1 MERSLSEAFGVCE
14 GMRLAI
20 RLRRPVSE
28 AGRQVRTNRTRVPGV
43 RAPLARFRPGRSSR
57 EERCQPPK
65 SADPDL
71 SLARS
76 VCSMRSR
83 VGLRLPLGCPH
94 RQASASRIR
103 SAHRLSMLIQEFMQ
117 PIRIQRRPTLSKEG
131 QRLPH
136 GLDPHTRFLADD
148 QRALVHRH
156 IGEFA
161 RVHQN
166 DLVFGN
172 TFEREDVL
180 ECAQIAEPG
189 DLGADLLEE
198 FARHR
203 LLALFTEFDRAPQRT
218 IEGHLFMRVPSFGNE
233 DPLTVADDA
242 DGDGTDVTAA
252 ARQGRG
258 PFVIWFRTSAHWG
271 CAALMFS
278 AARRT
283 VSSILFLRVSALLAL
298 VIQYRITFFDE
309 SLNASK
315 FRLAWGFAEK
325 ARLKSGGIS
334 RRSIASS
341 LVHEPSRFA
350 ASILARPAGAIR
362 PSSMS
367 FSTRRLLGFDQTLP
381 GLRGVICS
389 LKRVSSSEFV
399 RLSIQPKDSPSSTPS
414 SYEIPAIPDP
424 FLAMTRVIPAD
435 EAWLALNHLRHPA
448 LVFGCKVGFS

>member
-83 VGLRLPLGCPH
+83 VGLRLPLGCPY

-103 SAHRLSMLIQEFMQ
+103 SAHRLSMLIQEFKQ
-117 PIRIQRRPTLSKEG
+117 PIRIQRRPSLSKEG

-242 DGDGTDVTAA
+242 DGDGTDVAA
-252 ARQGRG
+252 ARRGRHPLFTWSG
-258 PFVIWFRTSAHWG
+258 TSAHWG

-325 ARLKSGGIS
+325 ARLKSGG
-334 RRSIASS
+334 
-341 LVHEPSRFA
+341 
-350 ASILARPAGAIR
+350 AIR

-399 RLSIQPKDSPSSTPS
+399 RLSIQPKDSASSPAS
-414 SYEIPAIPDP
+414 SW
-424 FLAMTRVIPAD
+424 R
-435 EAWLALNHLRHPA
+435 
-448 LVFGCKVGFS
+448 